1 MRPSAIRIDRR
12 LGLTFVVM
20 ILGGCATTHGS
31 REWSPPL
38 TVPLRTELD
47 GVPFVAQDTYQC
59 GPASVSMVLA
69 WSGAAVP
76 LDVVVNQVYSP
87 ARNGSLATDVASA
100 VRRNGRLAY
109 PISTLSAVILEI
121 AAGNP
126 VVILQDAGT
135 PNHPNWHFAVIVGY
149 DLSRDEVI
157 LRSGLTRRA
166 VLSVPQF
173 ERTWIASGH
182 WGLVAVDPRRPPATA
197 REDIY
202 LEAAIGLEVARQ
214 WQAAAEAYQAAH
226 ERWPDSLA
234 ALIGLGN
241 SRYRLRDL
249 PGAADA
255 FRLATH
261 MHPDTLIPFTNLA
274 HVLAEM
280 GRSDDTGA
288 SARQAAES
296 AQAVHLPLGVLEPP

>member
-1 MRPSAIRIDRR
+1 MQPSAIRIESW
-12 LGLTFVVM
+12 LSLTFVLM
-20 ILGGCATTHGS
+20 ILGGCATTHGW

-59 GPASVSMVLA
+59 GPASLAMVLA
-69 WSGAAVP
+69 WTEAAVP
-76 LDVVVNQVYSP
+76 LDVLVSQVYSP
-87 ARNGSLATDVASA
+87 GRNGTLPSDVVSA
-100 VRRNGRLAY
+100 VRRHGRLAY
-109 PISTLSAVILEI
+109 PISTLSAVILEV

-126 VVILQDAGT
+126 VVILQDVGT
-135 PNHPNWHFAVIVGY
+135 PNHPRWHFAVIVGY

-166 VLSVPQF
+166 VLSLLRF

-182 WGLVAVDPRRPPATA
+182 WGLVALDPRRPPATA
-197 REDIY
+197 QEGIY
-202 LEAAIGLEVARQ
+202 LEAAVGLEAARQ
-214 WQAAAEAYQAAH
+214 WQAAAEAYQAAR
-226 ERWPDSLA
+226 ERWPSSLA

-241 SRYRLRDL
+241 SRYRLRDFL
-249 PGAADA
+249 GAAEA

-261 MHPDTLIPFTNLA
+261 MYPDTPVPFTNLA

-280 GRSDDTGA
+280 GRSDEARA
-288 SARQAAES
+288 SARRAAEL
-296 AQAVHLPLGVLEPP
+296 AQ